1 MKTGNPEQIAFRP
14 PDSLFCDMTIFGAHI
29 KESLGSLFLIG
40 VLYALALLS
49 GGKDVLGQAI
59 FFILLFPLLFFSLRA
74 LPTTSYSHLIA
85 RNAGTLTPFL
95 IFIGIAAVSL
105 LWTVARYPSLFVLLL
120 WVGYF
125 FIFFASF
132 LAGSVREKA
141 RSMINFEIILAVT
154 LAIIGI
160 YFFIISEN
168 YSSLRLVSTFYWHN
182 AFGGFLILILPIP
195 LLAYVHSTRGRTRFV
210 YCFAATMLAAALVL
224 TSSRGSWFSH
234 FFLKISSE
242 LGIIGFVAF
251 LFLLIRIL
259 RETVFWPW
267 YTNKKETGSAEINDI
282 LSVGIA
288 VGMLAEFIHIGMDA
302 DWEFSANAVLFF
314 TNAAF
319 CMTLRAQPNQDKF
332 RDVPPT
338 EKKSKNEKY
347 VACSRYGIPIALFVC
362 AGISIIGV
370 FVYIGEQKY
379 RDALYYLNSGET
391 REAYAFLRQ
400 GVVFNPVHPGYRKE
414 LGKMVLRMIADDQTT
429 TLDLDFAEK
438 EIVSGISFNGRD
450 SEAHFLLANIFF
462 KKGNVAAAEAEF
474 RKSFLLSP
482 KENIDAVTALAFLY
496 KNQGRLDEAALLLE
510 SFLAQ
515 YSPALFESVLWSA
528 PNKELIKKRIS
539 ILHAALGETYFSKNL
554 QELAEEQFIKA

>member
-1 MKTGNPEQIAFRP
+1 
-14 PDSLFCDMTIFGAHI
+14 
-29 KESLGSLFLIG
+29 
-40 VLYALALLS
+40 
-49 GGKDVLGQAI
+49 
-59 FFILLFPLLFFSLRA
+59 
-74 LPTTSYSHLIA
+74 
-85 RNAGTLTPFL
+85 
-95 IFIGIAAVSL
+95 
-105 LWTVARYPSLFVLLL
+105 
-120 WVGYF
+120 
-125 FIFFASF
+125 
-132 LAGSVREKA
+132 
-141 RSMINFEIILAVT
+141 MINFEIILAVT

-224 TSSRGSWFSH
+224 TSSRGSWFSL
-234 FFLKISSE
+234 FFSLLIYLIFLRTNISWKTAAKKSAFVFIGAVIIAAPVITFKKQESRRNFPPQATSQTIEENSVTARLAYFSGALRIFYDNPIFGSGFNTFSSYHREFQKDIRFYSSDPHNFYLKISSE

-319 CMTLRAQPNQDKF
+319 CMTLRAKPNQDKF

-554 QELAEEQFIKA
+554 QELAEEQFIKALEYDPLSGAARSALRHP